1 MYNTFNQNRTKNQLC
16 GMSKNHHFIIFAITL
31 GSNLVSHLV
40 STFAGGPT
48 ISKNK
53 TQTIKLACFSKHI
66 KWFRIA
72 SETHS
77 KHILVSIEVRH
88 TVSPCAQKLEPRLEP
103 IKNKP
108 LKVLDFQ
115 GL

>member
-48 ISKNK
+48 ISQKQDSNH
-53 TQTIKLACFSKHI
+53 QTCLF
-66 KWFRIA
+66 
-72 SETHS
+72 
-77 KHILVSIEVRH
+77 
-88 TVSPCAQKLEPRLEP
+88 
-103 IKNKP
+103 
-108 LKVLDFQ
+108 LKAH
-115 GL
+115 